1 MKSNKITSL
10 LIFVISLTIAN
21 NSYSQEYK
29 TSKRPDDHAPIGVM
43 RDHIHKKGEIMTS
56 YRFLY
61 MKMKGLRNEDN
72 KVSTSDALSRYI
84 VAPTKMTMKMHMI
97 GAMYGITDQ
106 LTLSAMG
113 SFVEK
118 NMDHI
123 HRATGEF
130 NRETDDIGD
139 TKINALYEFYNKDA
153 NRFQFNLGLSLPT
166 GNIDK
171 KYDGT
176 RLPYPMQIGSGSYE
190 LLPGISYSGHQ
201 DNLSYGGQ
209 INGIFRLNTN
219 DNGYKL
225 GDQYNITSWVARKLN
240 NSFSVL
246 SRLDYNKN
254 EAIEG
259 RDSSLDKMV
268 NMNMNPTAKT
278 SLQDQERLDLL
289 FGVNFLMQKG
299 FLEGNRLAVEFGAPI
314 YQRIDG
320 PMLENDYK
328 ITIGWQNKF

>member
-1 MKSNKITSL
+1 MKLNKITSS
-10 LIFVISLTIAN
+10 LIFVTSLMVAN
-21 NSYSQEYK
+21 NSYSHDYK
-29 TSKRPDDHAPIGVM
+29 TSLRPDDHAPIGVM
-43 RDHIHKKGEIMTS
+43 RDHVHKKGEFMAS
-56 YRFLY
+56 YRLSY
-61 MKMKGLRNEDN
+61 MKMRGLRNGDD
-72 KVSTSDALSRYI
+72 KVTTADALASYM
-84 VAPTKMTMKMHMI
+84 VAPTKMTMKMHML

-118 NMDHI
+118 DMDHI
-123 HRATGEF
+123 HRTTGEF

-171 KYDGT
+171 KHNGT

-190 LLPGISYSGHQ
+190 LLPGISYAGHQ

-209 INGIFRLNTN
+209 INGTFRLDTN

-225 GDQYNITSWVARKLN
+225 GDQYNITAWVARKLTN
-240 NSFSVL
+240 AFSVS

-259 RDSSLDKMV
+259 RDSALDTMV

-289 FGVNFLMQKG
+289 FGVNFLMPKG

-320 PMLENDYK
+320 PMLETDYK
-328 ITIGWQNKF
+328 ITIGWQNTF